1 MSKEIEKEDENIKE
15 VEGIL
20 ETPNVRT
27 RDFNDVVDLANWLS
41 LTRPNNIKVDTGMLQ
56 GKRVFRL
63 SVVG

>member
-1 MSKEIEKEDENIKE
+1 MNKDIEKEDGCIKE

-27 RDFNDVVDLANWLS
+27 RDFNDVADLANWLS

-56 GKRVFRL
+56 GKRTFRL